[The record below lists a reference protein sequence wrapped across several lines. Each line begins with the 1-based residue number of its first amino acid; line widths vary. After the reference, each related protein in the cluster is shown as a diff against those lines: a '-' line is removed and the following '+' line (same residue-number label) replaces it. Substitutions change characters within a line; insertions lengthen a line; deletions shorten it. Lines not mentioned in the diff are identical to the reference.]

1 MSKLESRELKS
12 KRPTVIVMSKLND
25 VTGKYEIL
33 ENFLPRTEIH
43 KYAEKVSKVYGTW
56 DRYNGHFDVMLD
68 YPDRIETRGIDKTKE
83 TNKDMYDVAVE
94 HLGKYIFS
102 ADFAV
107 SPDKTAVIEV
117 NPNMEVTANFEVIEE
132 KPEQKL
138 LAEGK

>member
-12 KRPTVIVMSKLND
+12 KRPTVIKMSKLND
-25 VTGKYEIL
+25 VTGNYNFVQGAFDLVL
-33 ENFLPRTEIH
+33 EATKKPWMKEL
-43 KYAEKVSKVYGTW
+43 KEKPYC
-56 DRYNGHFDVMLD
+56 
-68 YPDRIETRGIDKTKE
+68 
-83 TNKDMYDVAVE
+83 
-94 HLGKYIFS
+94 FS
-102 ADFAV
+102 TDFAV